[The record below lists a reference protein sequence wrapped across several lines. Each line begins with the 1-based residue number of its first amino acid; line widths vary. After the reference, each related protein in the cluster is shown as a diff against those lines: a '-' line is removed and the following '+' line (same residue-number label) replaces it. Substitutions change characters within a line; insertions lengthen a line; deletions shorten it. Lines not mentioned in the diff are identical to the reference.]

1 MMTRTHR
8 DRLKKV
14 LGHALRNIR
23 LAQTHLLDLNQVF
36 APQHPDMASSLDMI
50 MAGLEI
56 CLEATEQFSL
66 QAWGYIVPIVERWRS
81 TDTDEE
87 ED

>member
-1 MMTRTHR
+1 MTRTHR

-14 LGHALRNIR
+14 LGHALRNVE
-23 LAQTHLLDLNQVF
+23 LAEDHILDLERVF
-36 APQHPDMASSLDMI
+36 KEQHPELAEELVSVLE
-50 MAGLEI
+50 GLEI
-56 CLEATEQFSL
+56 CLELLNHFSVR
-66 QAWGYIVPIVERWRS
+66 AWGYIVPLVERWRD